1 MSSFVSGVKG
11 YVYGTVTI
19 RVGFPVDFR
28 DVPHISCIHCQFY
41 SPSSRRCQI
50 NKEII
55 NFPEKYVGDRCP
67 LEPENA
73 EEE

>member
-1 MSSFVSGVKG
+1 MSSFDSGVKG
-11 YVYGTVTI
+11 YVYGKVTVL
-19 RVGFPVDFR
+19 VGFPVDFHN
-28 DVPHISCIHCQFY
+28 VPHISCTHCRFY

-67 LEPENA
+67 LELVES
-73 EEE
+73 EEI